1 MLSSYTT
8 LNAASEKGRHNPRMI
23 RRYGSCGKNLI
34 EKDFM
39 LITKER
45 LYGAVILLLSVF
57 ISSQLFAQEEEIV
70 KRRLLME
77 SNNDAVVKTLVKA
90 VKEKDSAEIQVKV
103 KVIMDNMDKILDL
116 FPKGSISEKSRAKAE
131 IWEKWDEFSKNPA
144 IVKKA
149 AQALA
154 DAAKSKDEAEV
165 NTKFKALGDACANCH
180 NSFRGPRKSS

>member
-1 MLSSYTT
+1 
-8 LNAASEKGRHNPRMI
+8 
-23 RRYGSCGKNLI
+23 
-34 EKDFM
+34 M

-45 LYGAVILLLSVF
+45 VRGAVVLLLSLF
-57 ISSQLFAQEEEIV
+57 ISTNVFAQDDDII

-77 SNNDAVVKTLVKA
+77 SNNDTVVKALVKA
-90 VKEKDSAEIQVKV
+90 VKEKDFAEIQLKV
-103 KVIMDNMDKILDL
+103 KVIMDNMDKIPDL
-116 FPKGSISEKSRAKAE
+116 FPKGSVSEKSRAKAE

-144 IVKKA
+144 VVKKA

-154 DAAKSKDEAEV
+154 DAAKSKDETEV